1 MTPLLA
7 VPLAVPIQRLAP
19 VAIIVYVIWRFV
31 SPPVHAHLAAW
42 AADANFASPP

>member
-19 VAIIVYVIWRFV
+19 VAIIVYVIWRMMPLTGLERPGFCTEV
-31 SPPVHAHLAAW
+31 
-42 AADANFASPP
+42 D